1 MLFTDGESI
10 SNRAEPDE
18 PEMWR
23 DADGEIVPI
32 PTEPEKSTYNLGVL
46 FVMSHLT
53 GIEVEFRPIRESHPL
68 FDEDQWDG
76 EQMIYEPVQANLCPN
91 VKTLVVYNS

>member
-1 MLFTDGESI
+1 MAI
-10 SNRAEPDE
+10 SLKEFEFDLKKKQLK
-18 PEMWR
+18 
-23 DADGEIVPI
+23 I
-32 PTEPEKSTYNLGVL
+32 TSEKAFNKTGKKGFPQCL